1 MSKILFLLTFAAFSL
16 SAQDSLSLVDEA
28 KRMYTRVADNILRS
42 AEAMPD
48 ADYAFSPTAES
59 PNFSHLVDEAV
70 SSQAEACS
78 AVAGQQIQ
86 PRGDHAVSKTEL
98 IAALRQSINTCSTAY
113 ASVNSFN
120 ASQELGFAASR
131 HTKLGLLFLNASHS
145 DEIYG
150 HMVVYLR
157 LKGIFPPSERA
168 RLLPVS

>member
-86 PRGDHAVSKTEL
+86 PRGDPCAKPADSIKKGL
-98 IAALRQSINTCSTAY
+98 CSMNNGIKLRNCYMMA
-113 ASVNSFN
+113 F
-120 ASQELGFAASR
+120 
-131 HTKLGLLFLNASHS
+131 
-145 DEIYG
+145 
-150 HMVVYLR
+150 
-157 LKGIFPPSERA
+157 
-168 RLLPVS
+168 